1 MAEAGFWERLN
12 PVTELRNRI
21 QGFRSHP
28 IQSAIS
34 TALGF
39 VNPALGLASRAA
51 FGAYNSRHP
60 QVHQFVRPALN
71 GPGFGSV
78 GFSNYGAAPSGA
90 DVDVGYEDYG
100 SLFTGEP
107 NAPGNYVE
115 IPKGVKELGQFGGR
129 GWEGIARGQ
138 AAGEMGVIG
147 RGAGGE
153 TLIRG
158 LTPFGTAV
166 YNKRKN
172 NNS

>member
-28 IQSAIS
+28 IQSTIS

-107 NAPGNYVE
+107 NAPDNYVE
-115 IPKGVKELGQFGGR
+115 VPREKQFNDKGMEIREKEKSWSGVVGQG
-129 GWEGIARGQ
+129 AN
-138 AAGEMGVIG
+138 GEL
-147 RGAGGE
+147 
-153 TLIRG
+153 LIRG
-158 LTPFGTAV
+158 IAPMTQNRYV
-166 YNKRKN
+166 YNKRKS